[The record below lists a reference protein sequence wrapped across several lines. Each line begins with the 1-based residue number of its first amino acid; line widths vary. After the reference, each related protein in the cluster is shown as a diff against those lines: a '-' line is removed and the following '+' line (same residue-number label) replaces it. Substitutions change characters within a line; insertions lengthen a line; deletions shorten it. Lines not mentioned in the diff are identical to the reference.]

1 MTDYDW
7 LWKKLT
13 KLYDRNPFVGL
24 LRMKIEALRE
34 GEAELSMPVIQE
46 VHTNLF
52 GVAHGGSL
60 ASLADTVMGV
70 ACATKR
76 SRVVT
81 IDMNINYIQSA
92 PSGES
97 VKARGWIIHH
107 GKNTMV
113 VEAEILDGSG
123 QLLAKARGTF
133 FVVGQFEQDDDS

>member
-7 LWKKLT
+7 LWQKLT

-76 SRVVT
+76 CRVVT
-81 IDMNINYIQSA
+81 IDMNINYIRSA
-92 PSGES
+92 QAGDMMN
-97 VKARGWIIHH
+97 ARGWVIHH
-107 GKNTMV
+107 GKNTIV
-113 VEAEILDGSG
+113 VEAEIGR
-123 QLLAKARGTF
+123 AH
-133 FVVGQFEQDDDS
+133 V